1 MHKMNNFQLSK
12 NINKNI
18 IKEINK
24 LKRLLDYVILNW
36 KNPLD

>member
-12 NINKNI
+12 NINKNV

-24 LKRLLDYVILNW
+24 VKRLLDYVILNW
-36 KNPLD
+36 KKPLD